1 VGEQSEKLYM
11 VHLKGAQDPED
22 PEDPEDRAYLQPV
35 RASNVESSADGLI
48 FTHAD
53 GTLSAFFDASVVS
66 SWAEMD
72 ESKLTD

>member
-1 VGEQSEKLYM
+1 MSEKLYM
-11 VHLKGAQDPED
+11 VHLKGAQ
-22 PEDPEDRAYLQPV
+22 DPEDRAYLQPV

>member
-1 VGEQSEKLYM
+1 VTEKLYM

-22 PEDPEDRAYLQPV
+22 RAYQQPV
-35 RASNVESSADGLI
+35 RASKVESSAEALI

-66 SWAEMD
+66 SWAEID
-72 ESKLTD
+72 ESNLTV

>member
-11 VHLKGAQDPED
+11 VHLKGAQD